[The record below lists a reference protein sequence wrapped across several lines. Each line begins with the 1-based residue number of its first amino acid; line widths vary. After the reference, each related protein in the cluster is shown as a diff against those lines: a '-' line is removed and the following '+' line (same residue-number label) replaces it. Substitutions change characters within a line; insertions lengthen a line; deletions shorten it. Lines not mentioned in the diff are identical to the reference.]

1 MRIIE
6 ILTGTEQAD
15 VIGPPLQV
23 NLLDWE
29 VGLAVVNQDLDRT
42 HRPGRPGIAETS
54 LRQESSSPIAAVETK
69 GTLQE
74 CIEAIV
80 GGILLEH
87 GVDGCIHNTK
97 SL

>member
-23 NLLDWE
+23 NLL
-29 VGLAVVNQDLDRT
+29 VGPAAGNQDLDRT

-54 LRQESSSPIAAVETK
+54 LRQQSSSPIAAVEPK

-87 GVDGCIHNTK
+87 GVDGCIHSTK